1 MFISD
6 GAAQNN
12 SMHYNESEHPEDRY
26 YELAEKY
33 VNGTITPEEEKE
45 FSAWYNSRQ
54 DEAVHIPAAHAASE
68 QELKNRIWK
77 QIQANTEANNR
88 KGRSSPY
95 FLRIAAA
102 VIIILAATGVF
113 LYMNKQQPVQSLPPV
128 ARQTLPAGQQAPPGK
143 VILTLADGSR
153 VVLDDTASGT
163 VARQGQTRLVK
174 SGNGQLAYY
183 GSGNPGDAATV
194 YNTISTQPGGQYVVV
209 LPDNSKVWLNA
220 VSSLY
225 FPAAFSGERR
235 VELSG
240 EAYFEVAKNAA
251 MPFVVSV
258 NGVQVQVLGTH
269 FNVMGYSDEGA
280 VKTTLLEGSVRLSGS
295 KAANVVLLPG
305 QQGSLG
311 ADGKHFSITQAKMED
326 VIAWKNGD
334 FHFEDAKVESIMRQV
349 SRWYDLSVRY
359 EGNLSNIRLGG
370 IISRR
375 KSVNELLEILEATHQ
390 VHFRLEGSNVTVMPF
405 MNK

>member
-1 MFISD
+1 
-6 GAAQNN
+6 
-12 SMHYNESEHPEDRY
+12 MHQNESEQPEQRY
-26 YELAEKY
+26 QELAEKF

-54 DEAVHIPAAHAASE
+54 DEAVPIPAGHAAGE

-77 QIQANTEANNR
+77 QIQANTEANKR
-88 KGRSSPY
+88 RGSSYPL

-102 VIIILAATGVF
+102 VILVVAAAGAF
-113 LYMNKQQPVQSLPPV
+113 LYINNQRAVRSFAPV
-128 ARQTLPAGQQAPPGK
+128 ARQTLPGAVSGK
-143 VILTLADGSR
+143 VMLTLADGSQ

-183 GSGNPGDAATV
+183 SSGNTGEATTV

-209 LPDNSKVWLNA
+209 LPDSSRVWLNA
-220 VSSLY
+220 VSSLH
-225 FPAAFSGERR
+225 FPAAFRGERR

-240 EAYFEVAKNAA
+240 EAYFEVTRHPA
-251 MPFVVSV
+251 MPFIVSV
-258 NGVQVQVLGTH
+258 NGVQVRVLGTH
-269 FNVMGYSDEGA
+269 FNVMGYTDEGA
-280 VKTTLLEGSVRLSGS
+280 VKTTLLEGSVKLSGS
-295 KAANVVLLPG
+295 KAENIVLLPG
-305 QQGSLG
+305 QQGSLDPG
-311 ADGKHFSITQAKMED
+311 GKHFSVTQAKMED
-326 VIAWKNGD
+326 VMAWKNGD
-334 FHFEDAKVESIMRQV
+334 FHFEGAKVESIMRQV
-349 SRWYDLSVRY
+349 ARWYDLSVRY

-390 VHFRLEGSNVTVMPF
+390 VHFRLEGSTVAVMPY